1 MIYDIW
7 WWYIY
12 IEDDD
17 DDGDGDGDGDGDDG
31 DGDDDDDD
39 DGDGDADADGDGD
52 DDDDISDDYDT
63 KEFSTLNCCLLLGLS
78 HSRRSS
84 LAKMETK
91 SKFNLQMI
99 YVFQVAS
106 FDKSLHIEQMWA
118 SVLLWIGCSNYRVYK
133 VFLRSYGKA
142 RISKVGPN
150 KLPLHSA
157 APFQEGGLG
166 FAGA

>member
-1 MIYDIW
+1 MI
-7 WWYIY
+7 YIY

-17 DDGDGDGDGDGDDG
+17 DDGDGDGDGDADGDGDGDG
-31 DGDDDDDD
+31 DGDDDGDGDG
-39 DGDGDADADGDGD
+39 DGDGDADADADGDGDD

-106 FDKSLHIEQMWA
+106 FDKSLHIEQM
-118 SVLLWIGCSNYRVYK
+118 
-133 VFLRSYGKA
+133 
-142 RISKVGPN
+142 
-150 KLPLHSA
+150 
-157 APFQEGGLG
+157 
-166 FAGA
+166 